1 MTEYTKK
8 QIQETLKIVE
18 SSITNCEKIRLK
30 LKDGYASFSL
40 NTNRIKALYISQALL
55 TNQDI
60 NQDIMYTKEE
70 LGKAFIQI
78 QSIKNKS
85 ITGIHNAKKGSSTYT
100 KFSRL
105 INAMDI
111 ILKYLEN
118 AIEKCK

>member
-30 LKDGYASFSL
+30 LKEGSASFSL

-55 TNQDI
+55 T

-100 KFSRL
+100 RFSRL